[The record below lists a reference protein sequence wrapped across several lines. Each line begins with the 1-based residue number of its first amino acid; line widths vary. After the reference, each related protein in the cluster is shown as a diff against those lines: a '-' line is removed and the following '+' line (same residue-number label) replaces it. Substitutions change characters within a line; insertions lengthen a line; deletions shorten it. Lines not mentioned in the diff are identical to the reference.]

1 MSKSRSVNQMN
12 SINIDEKSSLK
23 SRMSMMV
30 TTPQNDFLNI
40 NLSKDQ
46 SYSSKKGWLPANV

>member
-1 MSKSRSVNQMN
+1 MN